1 MSIAPP
7 PSPPPSQPPAS
18 TATPPDRTKA
28 PLPPAPPPGPSAVS
42 SSASGGVVPT
52 RRPIVVVMVVALLL
66 SVAGRELAMG
76 YRRQGTTLASATEA
90 NLGSFDSYAIALLL
104 GGLRG
109 PLVMILWPSSEQQKA
124 DRDLTDFDT
133 KVEWIRLLQPEFDS
147 VHIFQIWN
155 KAYNISV
162 QMASLSNK
170 YATILDALDYADSV
184 DRERPDNINILMA
197 KAQVWFDKL
206 GNSQERAYY
215 RQRVRQET
223 QFRPESSLRL
233 RRDTARL
240 RIKLDPRLDA
250 EGRLLP
256 QYVTP
261 RGRLA
266 SIVSPEV
273 DSPNGADLQYLQQF
287 EPFPY
292 GLSPLAVGYNYYK
305 RSQMLQSLGKQRH
318 LQLSRLVI
326 DSRPAISLKSWAEE
340 EWERGRRLEAQ
351 AFGRSAPATLDR
363 GSLEAVTADLSPDQ
377 SPKDT
382 AAAEAALYSYRRVV
396 QLGEAALK
404 EYRRHID
411 GFPQSINTYR
421 SHQDTI
427 NAFMLVARADHD
439 FLLAQITD
447 DAAERRRLLAAA
459 KENYLAASERFGL
472 ICVRYYVDEWVY
484 AQILPPGVSR
494 FELAPDPSRPNLLTQ
509 LAVRADRLTRE
520 RTDVPDMHLEDRAEY
535 MQYLSR
541 ANMRIDRI
549 GR

>member
-1 MSIAPP
+1 MSVAPP
-7 PSPPPSQPPAS
+7 PSPPSTPPGASSPPTPPA
-18 TATPPDRTKA
+18 
-28 PLPPAPPPGPSAVS
+28 APPSMPRSPQPVA
-42 SSASGGVVPT
+42 SASPGGFART
-52 RRPIVVVMVVALLL
+52 RTPIVIVMVVALLL
-66 SVAGRELAMG
+66 SVLGRELAMA
-76 YRRQGTTLASATEA
+76 YRGRGSTFATASST

-170 YATILDALDYADSV
+170 YSTILDALDYADSV

-206 GNSQERAYY
+206 GNSQEKVYY

-223 QFRPESSLRL
+223 QFRPESAVRL

-240 RIKLDPRLDA
+240 RLSLDPRLDA

-266 SIVSPEV
+266 GLVSP
-273 DSPNGADLQYLQQF
+273 DLDAPNGADLQYLQQF
-287 EPFPY
+287 EPYPY

-340 EWERGRRLEAQ
+340 EWERGRRFEAQ
-351 AFGRSAPATLDR
+351 AFGRSASVTLDR
-363 GSLEAVTADLSPDQ
+363 GSLEAVTADLSPDAH
-377 SPKDT
+377 PKDK
-382 AAAEAALYSYRRVV
+382 AAADAALYSYRRVI

-439 FLLAQITD
+439 YLLAQLTD
-447 DAAERRRLLAAA
+447 DPAERKRLLAAA

-484 AQILPPGVSR
+484 AQLLPPGVSR
-494 FELAPDPSRPNLLTQ
+494 WELAPDPARPNFLTQ

-520 RTDVPDMHLEDRAEY
+520 RTDLPDLHLEDRAEY
-535 MQYLSR
+535 LQYLSR
-541 ANMRIDRI
+541 ANMRIDLI
-549 GR
+549 GRN